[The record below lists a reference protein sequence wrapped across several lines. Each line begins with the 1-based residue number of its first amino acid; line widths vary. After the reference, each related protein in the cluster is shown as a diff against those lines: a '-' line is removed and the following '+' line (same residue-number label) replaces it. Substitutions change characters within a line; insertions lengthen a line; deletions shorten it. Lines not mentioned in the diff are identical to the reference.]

1 MTIALITDQHLN
13 GRKGSI
19 IFWEYFLK
27 FYDEV
32 FFPTIEKNNIKTI
45 IDLGDTF
52 DDRKGIDFNVWSRI
66 REHYFNRIRE
76 LGITLHMIVGNHC
89 VYYKNTN
96 RVNSPELLLSD
107 YENIIVYSKP
117 TTTVNIE
124 GTPICMLPWI
134 NTENR
139 QECLDH
145 LEDTPAK
152 IVMGHL
158 ELAGFEVSPGMVH
171 EGGMNPDTFTKFK
184 QVFSGHFHHKSKKG
198 NITYLG
204 NPYQM
209 FWNDY
214 KDPRG
219 FHLYE
224 PSSNKLRFV
233 KNPYEIFQKIY
244 YDDADSNFSIN
255 PSDYTNSYVK
265 IVVNN
270 KSDYFKFEKMIE
282 SLYDA
287 GIHDLKIVENLVEKD
302 TIEYTDTDLEI
313 KDTLSLLN
321 EYIDE
326 VDMTVNKNNLKQI
339 MRSLYIESCEVV

>member
-13 GRKGSI
+13 GRKNSF

-32 FFPTIEKNNIKTI
+32 FFPILEKNNIKTI

-52 DDRKGIDFNVWSRI
+52 DDRKGIDFNVW
-66 REHYFNRIRE
+66 NRIRCFYFDRIRD
-76 LGITLHMIVGNHC
+76 LGITLHMITGNHD

-96 RVNSPELLLSD
+96 NINSPELLLSD
-107 YENIIVYSKP
+107 YKNIIIYSDP
-117 TTTVNIE
+117 TTVNIE
-124 GTPICMLPWI
+124 GTDICMIPWI
-134 NTENR
+134 NKEN
-139 QECLDH
+139 EELVHEH
-145 LEDTPAK
+145 LKQTNAK

-158 ELAGFEVSPGMVH
+158 ELNGFEVSPGLIH
-171 EGGMNPDTFTKFK
+171 DGGMNADVFIKFK
-184 QVFSGHFHHKSKKG
+184 QVFSGHFHHKSRKG
-198 NITYLG
+198 NVTYLG

-214 KDPRG
+214 KDSRG

-224 PSSNKLRFV
+224 PKTNKLSFI

-244 YDDADSNFSIN
+244 YDDADPNFSVDPN
-255 PSDYTNSYVK
+255 KYANTFVK
-265 IVVNN
+265 IIVEN
-270 KSDYFKFEKMIE
+270 KTDYFRFEKLIE
-282 SLYDA
+282 SLFDV
-287 GIHDLKIVENLVEKD
+287 GVHDLKIVETLVEKD
-302 TIEYTDTDLEI
+302 MFKHKDSDLEV

-326 VDMTVNKNNLKQI
+326 VEISVNKNQLKNI
-339 MRSLYIESCEVV
+339 MKSLYIESCEIV

>member
-1 MTIALITDQHLN
+1 MTVALITDQHLD
-13 GRKGSI
+13 GRKGSV
-19 IFWEYFLK
+19 IFWEYFK
-27 FYDEV
+27 EFYDNV
-32 FFPTIEKNNIKTI
+32 FFPTLEEQGISTI

-52 DDRKGIDFNVWSRI
+52 DNRKGIDFNVWNRI
-66 REHYFNRIRE
+66 RRHYFDRIRE
-76 LGITLHMIVGNHC
+76 LGITLHMITGNHD

-96 RVNSPELLLSD
+96 DINSPELLLSD

-117 TTTVNIE
+117 TTTTIE
-124 GTPICMLPWI
+124 GVSICMLPWI
-134 NTENR
+134 NSENEAEIH
-139 QECLDH
+139 QH
-145 LEDTPAK
+145 LKQTSAK

-158 ELAGFEVSPGMVH
+158 ELNGFEVSPGMPH
-171 EGGMNPDTFTKFK
+171 EGGMDPDVFFKFK
-184 QVFSGHFHHKSKKG
+184 QVFSGHFHHKSSRG

-244 YDDADSNFSIN
+244 YDDADPNFGVDPSEYSNTF
-255 PSDYTNSYVK
+255 VK
-265 IVVNN
+265 VVVEN
-270 KSDYFKFEKMIE
+270 KNDFFKFEKLIE
-282 SLYDA
+282 NLYEA
-287 GIHDLKIVENLVEKD
+287 GVHDLKVIENLVEKD
-302 TIEYTDTDLEI
+302 TVKHKDTDLEI

-326 VDMTVNKNNLKQI
+326 VEMTVNKNNLKQV
-339 MRSLYIESCEVV
+339 MRSLYIESCEVI

>member
-1 MTIALITDQHLN
+1 MTVALITDIHLD
-13 GRKGSI
+13 GRKGSV
-19 IFWEYFLK
+19 IFWEYFQK
-27 FYDEV
+27 FYDNV
-32 FFPTIEKNNIKTI
+32 FFPTLQKNNITTL

-52 DDRKGIDFNVWSRI
+52 DNRKNIDYNVWSRI
-66 REHYFNRIRE
+66 RKHYFDRLSE
-76 LGITLHMIVGNHC
+76 LGITVHMILGNHC

-96 RVNSPELLLSD
+96 QINSPELLLDSYD
-107 YENIIVYSKP
+107 NIIVYSKP
-117 TTTVNIE
+117 TTVNIE
-124 GTPICMLPWI
+124 GTDICMLPWI
-134 NTENR
+134 NSEN
-139 QECLDH
+139 EAEVHEH
-145 LEDTPAK
+145 LKQTSAK

-158 ELAGFEVSPGMVH
+158 ELNGFEVSPGMVH
-171 EGGMNPDTFTKFK
+171 EGGMNPDTFAKFK

-224 PSSNKLRFV
+224 PSSNKLSFI

-326 VDMTVNKNNLKQI
+326 VDMSVNKNNLKQI

>member
-1 MTIALITDQHLN
+1 MTVALITDQHLN

-19 IFWEYFLK
+19 IFWEYFIK

-32 FFPTIEKNNIKTI
+32 FFPTLEKNGIKTI

-66 REHYFNRIRE
+66 RQHYFDRIRE
-76 LGITLHMIVGNHC
+76 LGITLHMIIGNHC

-96 RVNSPELLLSD
+96 RVNSPELLLDSYD
-107 YENIIVYSKP
+107 NVIVYSKP
-117 TTTVNIE
+117 TTVNIE
-124 GTPICMLPWI
+124 GIDICMLPWI
-134 NTENR
+134 NSENEAEVH
-139 QECLDH
+139 QH
-145 LEDTPAK
+145 LKQTSAK

-158 ELAGFEVSPGMVH
+158 ELNGFEVSPGLIH
-171 EGGMNPDTFTKFK
+171 EGGMDADVFIKFK
-184 QVFSGHFHHKSKKG
+184 QVFSGHFHHKSRKG
-198 NITYLG
+198 NVTYLG

-224 PSSNKLRFV
+224 PSSNKLQFI

-244 YDDADSNFSIN
+244 YDDADPNFSVN
-255 PSDYTNSYVK
+255 PNEYSNTFLKV
-265 IVVNN
+265 IIEN
-270 KSDYFKFEKMIE
+270 KTDYFRFEKTIE
-282 SLYDA
+282 ALFDV
-287 GIHDLKIVENLVEKD
+287 GVHDLKVVETLVEKD
-302 TIEYTDTDLEI
+302 MVKHVDSELEA

-321 EYIDE
+321 EYIDDVE
-326 VDMTVNKNNLKQI
+326 ISVNKNQLKSI
-339 MRSLYIESCEVV
+339 IKSLYIESCEIV

>member
-1 MTIALITDQHLN
+1 MTIALISDQHLN

-19 IFWEYFLK
+19 LFWEYFIK
-27 FYDEV
+27 FYEEI
-32 FFPTIEKNNIKTI
+32 FFPTLEKNGIKTI

-66 REHYFNRIRE
+66 RQRYFDCIRE
-76 LGITLHMIVGNHC
+76 LGITLHMIIGNHC

-96 RVNSPELLLSD
+96 KINSPDLLLSD
-107 YENIIVYSKP
+107 YDNIIVYSKP
-117 TTTVNIE
+117 STVNIE
-124 GTPICMLPWI
+124 GVDICMLPWI
-134 NTENR
+134 NSENE
-139 QECLDH
+139 QETLEHLDK
-145 LEDTPAK
+145 TSAK

-158 ELAGFEVSPGMVH
+158 ELNGFEVSPGLVH
-171 EGGMNPDTFTKFK
+171 EGGMSPDIFFKFK

-224 PSSNKLRFV
+224 PKTNKLKFI

-244 YDDADSNFSIN
+244 YDDANPNFSIN
-255 PSDYTNSYVK
+255 PSEYANTFVK
-265 IVVNN
+265 VIVEN
-270 KSDYFKFEKMIE
+270 KKDYFKFEKTIE
-282 SLYDA
+282 ALFDV
-287 GIHDLKIVENLVEKD
+287 GVHDLKVVETLVEKD
-302 TIEYTDTDLEI
+302 TSKNTDVDLEV

-326 VDMTVNKNNLKQI
+326 IEISVNKNHLKNV
-339 MRSLYIESCEVV
+339 MKSLYIESCEIV